1 MSMPL
6 TRIDYVNIDKYVSE
20 GNLISEVVQCRAVQ
34 YSTVSTVQH
43 RIAQHSSEI
52 IGQYNIPV
60 RLHKGYQIQTM
71 HNMLQPNTTQL
82 RNAVYLFC
90 SPGIVIASAEWILII
105 NNCTEFEV
113 ITAVKSGL

>member
-71 HNMLQPNTTQL
+71 HNILQPNTTQL
-82 RNAVYLFC
+82 RNADYLFC
-90 SPGIVIASAEWILII
+90 SPGIAIASAEWILII
-105 NNCTEFEV
+105 NNCTESEV